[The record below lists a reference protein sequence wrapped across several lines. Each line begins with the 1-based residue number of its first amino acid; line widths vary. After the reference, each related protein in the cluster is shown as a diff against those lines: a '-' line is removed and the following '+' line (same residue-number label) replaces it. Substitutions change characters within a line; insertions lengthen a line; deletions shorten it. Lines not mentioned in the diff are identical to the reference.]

1 MIRKVDSN
9 SNSEMRLKD
18 NNNENDKPLLCL
30 LCCHYILQKANKN
43 ETPYVLQLRSHEVTR
58 IIKFLV
64 IILAS
69 IDNKYRLPTQNK
81 YLMRIEVQMIMLTRC
96 CLPCSR

>member
-43 ETPYVLQLRSHEVTR
+43 LDALDIAIKIAWSHTSHKV
-58 IIKFLV
+58 
-64 IILAS
+64 S
-69 IDNKYRLPTQNK
+69 IDYEPA
-81 YLMRIEVQMIMLTRC
+81 
-96 CLPCSR
+96 S